1 MPCSVRL
8 LDLRGI
14 LHWDLLLVKVVVIAV
29 VHVVVVVAVVE
40 IVVVVESF
48 EEEREEFPAAITVC
62 VERYL
67 PRIDNHL
74 VLLMELVVHEQD
86 QNYCRD
92 SRRMKMMTSRAELVR
107 MWRVAR

>member
-29 VHVVVVVAVVE
+29 VHVVVVVAVV
-40 IVVVVESF
+40 VVVVESF

-74 VLLMELVVHEQD
+74 VLLMELVGHEQD
-86 QNYCRD
+86 QNCCRD
-92 SRRMKMMTSRAELVR
+92 SRRMRMMTSRAELAR

>member
-1 MPCSVRL
+1 MPCLVRL

-29 VHVVVVVAVVE
+29 VHVVVAVVV
-40 IVVVVESF
+40 IVVVESF

-74 VLLMELVVHEQD
+74 VLLMELVGHERD
-86 QNYCRD
+86 QNCCRD
-92 SRRMKMMTSRAELVR
+92 SRRMRMMTGRAELVR

>member
-1 MPCSVRL
+1 MPCLIRL

-29 VHVVVVVAVVE
+29 VHVVVVVAVV
-40 IVVVVESF
+40 IVVVESF

-74 VLLMELVVHEQD
+74 VLLMELVGHEQD

-92 SRRMKMMTSRAELVR
+92 SRRMRMMTGRAELVR

>member
-1 MPCSVRL
+1 MPCLVRL

-29 VHVVVVVAVVE
+29 VHVVVVVAVE
-40 IVVVVESF
+40 IVAVVESF

-74 VLLMELVVHEQD
+74 VLLLELVGHEQD

-92 SRRMKMMTSRAELVR
+92 SRRMRMMTGRAELVR

>member
-29 VHVVVVVAVVE
+29 VHVVVAVVV
-40 IVVVVESF
+40 IVVVESF

-74 VLLMELVVHEQD
+74 VLLMELVVHERD
-86 QNYCRD
+86 QNCCRD
-92 SRRMKMMTSRAELVR
+92 SRRMRMMTSRAELAR

>member
-1 MPCSVRL
+1 MPCLIRL

-29 VHVVVVVAVVE
+29 VHVVVVVA
-40 IVVVVESF
+40 IVVVESF

-67 PRIDNHL
+67 PRIDTHL
-74 VLLMELVVHEQD
+74 VLLMELVGHGQD
-86 QNYCRD
+86 QNCCRD
-92 SRRMKMMTSRAELVR
+92 SRRMRMMTSRAELAR

>member
-1 MPCSVRL
+1 MPCLVRL

-29 VHVVVVVAVVE
+29 VHVVVVVAVE
-40 IVVVVESF
+40 IVVVAESC

-74 VLLMELVVHEQD
+74 VLLMELVGHEQD

>member
-1 MPCSVRL
+1 MPCSIRL

-29 VHVVVVVAVVE
+29 VHVVVVIVVAVV
-40 IVVVVESF
+40 IVVMENS

-74 VLLMELVVHEQD
+74 VLLMELVGHERD
-86 QNYCRD
+86 QNCCRD
-92 SRRMKMMTSRAELVR
+92 SRRMRMLTSRAELVR
-107 MWRVAR
+107 MWMVAR